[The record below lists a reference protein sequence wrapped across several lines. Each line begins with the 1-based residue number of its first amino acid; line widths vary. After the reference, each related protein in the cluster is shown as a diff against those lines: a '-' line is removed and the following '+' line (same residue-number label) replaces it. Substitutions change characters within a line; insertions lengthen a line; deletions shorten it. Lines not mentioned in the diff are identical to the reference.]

1 MQPTE
6 PVGAEADGPYFFLS
20 YAHVPRG
27 GSDRA
32 DPDLWVHRLF
42 RDLCDVVLN
51 LTTVPAGGAGY
62 MDRSM
67 RAGED
72 LSDELARSLAHCR
85 VFVPLYSPRYFI
97 SPWCGREWTVFG
109 RRPGSMPGAVVPALW
124 APVLEH
130 RLPSCTRD
138 VPHPEHEHT
147 QRYREFGLYGLAKL
161 RSFRSDYEK
170 DVHTLARRIVAAGD
184 AVDVSHGDGGKD
196 SLDAAQDAFT
206 HAASPRPA
214 EPRPRPT
221 TRRRLRISVAAASR
235 TNLPEG
241 RDPAYYG
248 RTPLDW
254 RPYHPASPYPLGKL
268 ASDIAE
274 RLDFQPDVREFDHR
288 AVPADGP
295 EVLLLDRWLLRDPEH
310 RARLGEFDAADRPAT
325 GVVVPWN
332 GADRDDE
339 ADGRSVAAEV
349 EAVLPRRTRRQRQAG
364 RPPVLGPDPATFSR
378 QLPRVVHW
386 AATEYLRRAPARVP
400 PGEGPQR
407 FRLGDMGR
415 EEEKSRQGNRSWP
428 QGRGWDEGQGRQDS
442 RSHHQPQADQP
453 QADQPPAHQPP
464 TDQPSAHQPR
474 PKPPPT
480 SQPPPTPQHPPNHQA
495 HQRHQGSPLAS
506 PDRRRAEEEGPR

>member
-6 PVGAEADGPYFFLS
+6 PVGAEANGPYFFLS

-27 GSDRA
+27 ESDRA

-67 RAGED
+67 RAGQA
-72 LSDELARSLAHCR
+72 LSDELARSLAQCR

-109 RRPGSMPGAVVPALW
+109 RRPGSLPAAVVPALW
-124 APVLEH
+124 APVPER
-130 RLPSCTRD
+130 RLPACARD

-147 QRYREFGLYGLAKL
+147 ERYREFGLYGLAKL

-170 DVHTLARRIVAAGD
+170 DVLKLAHRIVAAGESV
-184 AVDVSHGDGGKD
+184 AVPHGDD
-196 SLDAAQDAFT
+196 DRHSLQAAHDAFAHT
-206 HAASPRPA
+206 DTPRPA
-214 EPRPRPT
+214 QPQPRPT

-235 TNLPEG
+235 AGLPEG

-248 RTPLDW
+248 SSPLDW
-254 RPYHPASPYPLGKL
+254 RPYHPVSPYPLGKL

-288 AVPADGP
+288 GAPADGP
-295 EVLLLDRWLLRDPEH
+295 ELLLLDRWLLRDPGH
-310 RARLGEFDAADRPAT
+310 LARLGEFDAADRPAT

-349 EAVLPRRTRRQRQAG
+349 EAALPRRTRRQRQAG
-364 RPPVLGPDPATFSR
+364 RPPVLGPDQATFSR

-407 FRLGDMGR
+407 FRLGGAGGR
-415 EEEKSRQGNRSWP
+415 TGPGHQGI
-428 QGRGWDEGQGRQDS
+428 
-442 RSHHQPQADQP
+442 
-453 QADQPPAHQPP
+453 
-464 TDQPSAHQPR
+464 
-474 PKPPPT
+474 
-480 SQPPPTPQHPPNHQA
+480 
-495 HQRHQGSPLAS
+495 QGSPPAP

>member
-6 PVGAEADGPYFFLS
+6 PVGGEAGGPYFFLS

-51 LTTVPAGGAGY
+51 LTTVSASGAGY

-67 RAGED
+67 RAGET
-72 LSDELARSLAHCR
+72 LSDDLARSLAQCR

-124 APVLEH
+124 APVPER
-130 RLPSCTRD
+130 RLPPCTRD

-184 AVDVSHGDGGKD
+184 AAAVPHGDGDRD
-196 SLDAAQDAFT
+196 SLDAAQDAFA
-206 HAASPRPA
+206 HAAHPSPA
-214 EPRPRPT
+214 EPPPRPT

-235 TNLPEG
+235 TTLPEG

-254 RPYHPASPYPLGKL
+254 RPYHPVAPYPLGKL

-288 AVPADGP
+288 AGPADGP

-332 GADRDDE
+332 GADRDDD

-349 EAVLPRRTRRQRQAG
+349 EAALPRRTRRQRQAG

-386 AATEYLRRAPARVP
+386 AATEYLRRAPARTP
-400 PGEGPQR
+400 PGEGPRR

-415 EEEKSRQGNRSWP
+415 EEDKSRQGNRSRP
-428 QGRGWDEGQGRQDS
+428 QGRGREEGRGWEEGRGRPDS
-442 RSHHQPQADQP
+442 HSPHQPQGNQPLADRPRGDQP
-453 QADQPPAHQPP
+453 PAGRPPAHQP
-464 TDQPSAHQPR
+464 
-474 PKPPPT
+474 
-480 SQPPPTPQHPPNHQA
+480 QPPPDHPA
-495 HQRHQGSPLAS
+495 HQRHQGSPWTA

>member
-20 YAHVPRG
+20 YAHVPRD

-42 RDLCDVVLN
+42 RDLCDVVLH

-124 APVLEH
+124 TPVLEH

-147 QRYREFGLYGLAKL
+147 QRYRELGFYGLAKL

-184 AVDVSHGDGGKD
+184 AVTVPHGDGGKD
-196 SLDAAQDAFT
+196 GLEAARDAFT

-214 EPRPRPT
+214 QPRPT

-235 TNLPEG
+235 TDLPEG
-241 RDPAYYG
+241 RDPVYYG

-274 RLDFQPDVREFDHR
+274 RLEFQPDVREFDHR
-288 AVPADGP
+288 AAPADGP
-295 EVLLLDRWLLRDPEH
+295 EVLLLDRWLLRDPGH
-310 RARLGEFDAADRPAT
+310 RARLGEFDAADRSAT

-386 AATEYLRRAPARVP
+386 AATEYLRRAPAHVP
-400 PGEGPQR
+400 PGSGPQR
-407 FRLGDMGR
+407 FRLGDG
-415 EEEKSRQGNRSWP
+415 
-428 QGRGWDEGQGRQDS
+428 
-442 RSHHQPQADQP
+442 SHQ
-453 QADQPPAHQPP
+453 QPPN
-464 TDQPSAHQPR
+464 
-474 PKPPPT
+474 
-480 SQPPPTPQHPPNHQA
+480 PQQPPNHQA
-495 HQRHQGSPLAS
+495 HQRHQGSPSAV
-506 PDRRRAEEEGPR
+506 PERRRAEEEGPR